1 MTFIQ
6 WMAVLG
12 VLLLILALASA
23 YLRWLPVTTSL
34 IYLGFGLLIGQLGIG
49 LWELDFLHIAS
60 WMEHLTEVAVLV
72 SLFVSGLKLRM
83 PLRHPVWR
91 STFFLAGPVMLAC
104 IAGVAGI
111 CHFALGL
118 NWGFAVLIG
127 AILAPTDPVLASL
140 VQVNNSRDNDH
151 VRYGLSGE
159 AGFNDGTAFPF
170 VVFGL
175 LLIEQGSLGSG
186 WVGEWALHR
195 LLWAVPAGLAFGYLL
210 GRLIGKLAIFMRAR
224 HADTSMSPNDSLAL
238 ALIALA
244 YVGAE
249 LIGAWGFLAVFA
261 AGLGLRHAEKD
272 AAHRSETPSE
282 ELIAHTLP
290 HMAEGGMA
298 PREIPLEN
306 EQIVQ
311 PQVAAGVMMGDILT
325 FGGQLERSL
334 EVLLVTILGVLISA
348 HWDWRAVPL
357 ALALFVV
364 IRPLSVWLLVP
375 GRYLDRAQRLTVGW
389 FGIRGIGS
397 LYYLSY
403 AVTHGLLPD
412 EAESIISLVISVVAL
427 SIVVHGLTTQPL
439 LRRYE
444 RSRGQPPT
452 GQG

>member
-1 MTFIQ
+1 MNFLE

-12 VLLLILALASA
+12 ILLLILALASA
-23 YLRWLPVTTSL
+23 FLRWLPITTSL
-34 IYLGFGLLIGQLGIG
+34 IYLGFGVLIGQLGIG
-49 LWELDFLHIAS
+49 LWEMEFLHIAG

-83 PLRHPVWR
+83 PLRHPAWKSAYV
-91 STFFLAGPVMLAC
+91 LAGPVMLAC
-104 IAGVAGI
+104 IGGVTLL
-111 CHFALGL
+111 CHYVFGL
-118 NWGFAVLIG
+118 SWGVAVLIG

-140 VQVNNSRDNDH
+140 VQVNDARDSDRL
-151 VRYGLSGE
+151 RYGLSGE

-175 LLIEQGSLGSG
+175 MLIAQGQLEAD

-195 LLWAVPAGLAFGYLL
+195 LLWAVPAGLLIGFLL
-210 GRLIGKLAIFMRAR
+210 GKLVGRVAIYLRAR
-224 HADTSMSPNDSLAL
+224 HTDTAMSPNDSLAL

-249 LIGAWGFLAVFA
+249 LAGAWGFLAVFA
-261 AGLGLRHAEKD
+261 AGLGLRHAEI
-272 AAHRSETPSE
+272 AAADDSETPSE
-282 ELIAHTLP
+282 ELINDAVP
-290 HMAEGGMA
+290 HLSEGGLA
-298 PREIPLEN
+298 PRVLPLDER
-306 EQIVQ
+306 QLGQ
-311 PQVAAGVMMGDILT
+311 PRVAAGVLMGDVLA

-334 EVLLVTILGVLISA
+334 EVLLVTMLGVLVSV

-357 ALALFVV
+357 GLALFLL
-364 IRPLSVWLLVP
+364 IRPLSVMLLMP
-375 GRYLDRAQRLTVGW
+375 RRYLDRAQCLTAGW

-412 EAESIISLVISVVAL
+412 EAQTIIGLVLSVVAL
-427 SIVVHGLTTQPL
+427 SIVLHGLSTQPL

-444 RSRGQPPT
+444 RSRGAAD
-452 GQG
+452 

>member
-1 MTFIQ
+1 MNFLE

-23 YLRWLPVTTSL
+23 FLRWLPITTSL
-34 IYLGFGLLIGQLGIG
+34 IYLGFGVLIGQLGIG
-49 LWELDFLHIAS
+49 LWEMEFLHIAG

-83 PLRHPVWR
+83 PLRHPAWKSAYV
-91 STFFLAGPVMLAC
+91 LAGPVMLAC
-104 IAGVAGI
+104 IGGVTLL
-111 CHFALGL
+111 CHYVFGL
-118 NWGFAVLIG
+118 SWGVAVLIG

-140 VQVNNSRDNDH
+140 VQVNDARDSDRL
-151 VRYGLSGE
+151 RYGLSGE

-175 LLIEQGSLGSG
+175 MLIAQGQLEAD

-195 LLWAVPAGLAFGYLL
+195 LLWAVPAGLLIGFLL
-210 GRLIGKLAIFMRAR
+210 GKLVGRVAIYLRAR
-224 HADTSMSPNDSLAL
+224 HTDTAMSPNDSLAL

-249 LIGAWGFLAVFA
+249 LAGAWGFLAVFA
-261 AGLGLRHAEKD
+261 AGLGLRHAEI
-272 AAHRSETPSE
+272 AAADDSATPSE
-282 ELIAHTLP
+282 ELINDAVP
-290 HMAEGGMA
+290 HLAEGGLA
-298 PREIPLEN
+298 PRALSLDDR
-306 EQIVQ
+306 QLGQ
-311 PQVAAGVMMGDILT
+311 PRVAAGVLMGDVLA

-334 EVLLVTILGVLISA
+334 EVLLVTMLGVLVSV
-348 HWDWRAVPL
+348 HWDWRAIPL
-357 ALALFVV
+357 ALALFLL
-364 IRPLSVWLLVP
+364 IRPLAVWLLMP
-375 GRYLDRAQRLTVGW
+375 RRYLDRGQCLTVGW

-412 EAESIISLVISVVAL
+412 ETEVIISLVISVVAL
-427 SIVVHGLTTQPL
+427 SILIHGLSTQPL

-444 RSRGQPPT
+444 RSRGQAPT
-452 GQG
+452 RHG

>member
-1 MTFIQ
+1 MNFLE

-49 LWELDFLHIAS
+49 LWEMNFIQIAG
-60 WMEHLTEVAVLV
+60 WMVHLTEIAVLV

-83 PLRHPVWR
+83 PLRHPAWKSAYV
-91 STFFLAGPVMLAC
+91 LAGPVMLAC
-104 IAGVAGI
+104 IAGVALF
-111 CHFALGL
+111 CHYLLGL
-118 NWGFAVLIG
+118 SWGISVLIG

-140 VQVNNSRDNDH
+140 VQVNNSRDSDH
-151 VRYGLSGE
+151 LRYGLSGE

-175 LLIEQGSLGSG
+175 LLIEQGTLATG
-186 WVGEWALHR
+186 WVGEWAVHR
-195 LLWAVPAGLAFGYLL
+195 VLWAVPAGLVFGYLL
-210 GRLIGKLAIFMRAR
+210 GKLIGKLAINLRAR
-224 HADTSMSPNDSLAL
+224 YADTSISPNDSLAL

-261 AGLGLRHAEKD
+261 AGLGLRHAEISVAK
-272 AAHRSETPSE
+272 RSETPSE
-282 ELIAHTLP
+282 ELIAHAVP
-290 HMAEGGMA
+290 HLAEGGLV
-298 PREIPLEN
+298 PRELPLESGSIA
-306 EQIVQ
+306 E
-311 PQVAAGVMMGDILT
+311 PKVAAGVMMGDILT

-334 EVLLVTILGVLISA
+334 EVLLVTMLGVLVSV

-357 ALALFVV
+357 ALALFLL
-364 IRPLSVWLLVP
+364 IRPLSVWLLMP
-375 GRYLDRAQRLTVGW
+375 RSYLDRTQRLTAGW

-412 EAESIISLVISVVAL
+412 EADDLIQLVISVVVL
-427 SIVVHGLTTQPL
+427 SIIVHGLSTQPL

-444 RSRGQPPT
+444 RSRGQAPT
-452 GQG
+452 NHV

>member
-1 MTFIQ
+1 MNFLE

-23 YLRWLPVTTSL
+23 FLRWLPITTSL
-34 IYLGFGLLIGQLGIG
+34 IYLGFGVLIGQLGIG
-49 LWELDFLHIAS
+49 LWEMEFLHIAG

-83 PLRHPVWR
+83 PLRHPAWKSAYV
-91 STFFLAGPVMLAC
+91 LAGPVMLAC
-104 IAGVAGI
+104 IGGVTLL
-111 CHFALGL
+111 CHYVFGL
-118 NWGFAVLIG
+118 SWGAAVLIG

-140 VQVNNSRDNDH
+140 VQVNDARDSDRL
-151 VRYGLSGE
+151 RYGLSGE

-175 LLIEQGSLGSG
+175 MLIAQGQLEAD

-195 LLWAVPAGLAFGYLL
+195 LLWAVPAGLLIGFLL
-210 GRLIGKLAIFMRAR
+210 GKLVGRVAIYLRAR
-224 HADTSMSPNDSLAL
+224 HTDTAMSPNDSLAL

-249 LIGAWGFLAVFA
+249 LAGAWGFLAVFA
-261 AGLGLRHAEKD
+261 AGLGLRHAEI
-272 AAHRSETPSE
+272 AAADDSETPSE
-282 ELIAHTLP
+282 ELINDAVP
-290 HMAEGGMA
+290 HLAEGGLA
-298 PREIPLEN
+298 PRALSLDDR
-306 EQIVQ
+306 QLGQ
-311 PQVAAGVMMGDILT
+311 PRVAAGVLMGDVLA

-334 EVLLVTILGVLISA
+334 EVLLVTMLGVLVSV

-357 ALALFVV
+357 GLALFLL
-364 IRPLSVWLLVP
+364 IRPLSVMLLMP
-375 GRYLDRAQRLTVGW
+375 RRYLDRAQCLTAGW

-412 EAESIISLVISVVAL
+412 EAQTIIGLVLSVVAL
-427 SIVVHGLTTQPL
+427 SIVLHGLSTQPL

-444 RSRGQPPT
+444 RSRGAAD
-452 GQG
+452 

>member
-1 MTFIQ
+1 MNFLE

-23 YLRWLPVTTSL
+23 FLRWLPITTSL
-34 IYLGFGLLIGQLGIG
+34 IYLGFGVLIGQLGIG
-49 LWELDFLHIAS
+49 LWEMEFLHIAG

-83 PLRHPVWR
+83 PLRHPAWKSAYV
-91 STFFLAGPVMLAC
+91 LAGPVMLAC
-104 IAGVAGI
+104 IGGVTLL
-111 CHFALGL
+111 CHYVFGL
-118 NWGFAVLIG
+118 SWGVAVLIG

-140 VQVNNSRDNDH
+140 VQVNDARDSDRL
-151 VRYGLSGE
+151 RYGLSGE

-175 LLIEQGSLGSG
+175 MLIAQGQLEAD

-195 LLWAVPAGLAFGYLL
+195 LLWAVPAGLLIGFLL
-210 GRLIGKLAIFMRAR
+210 GKLVGRVAIYLRAR
-224 HADTSMSPNDSLAL
+224 HTDTAMSPNDSLAL

-249 LIGAWGFLAVFA
+249 LAGAWGFLAVFA
-261 AGLGLRHAEKD
+261 AGLGLRHAEI
-272 AAHRSETPSE
+272 AAADDSETPSE
-282 ELIAHTLP
+282 ELINDAVP
-290 HMAEGGMA
+290 HLAEGGLA
-298 PREIPLEN
+298 PRALPLDER
-306 EQIVQ
+306 QLGQ
-311 PQVAAGVMMGDILT
+311 PRVAAGVLMGDVLA

-334 EVLLVTILGVLISA
+334 EVLLVTMLGVLVSV

-357 ALALFVV
+357 GLALFLL
-364 IRPLSVWLLVP
+364 IRPLSVMLLMP
-375 GRYLDRAQRLTVGW
+375 RRYLDRAQCLTAGW

-412 EAESIISLVISVVAL
+412 EAQTIIGLVLSVVAL
-427 SIVVHGLTTQPL
+427 SIVLHGLSTQPL

-444 RSRGQPPT
+444 RSRGAAD
-452 GQG
+452 

>member
-1 MTFIQ
+1 MNFLQ

-49 LWELDFLHIAS
+49 LWEMDFLHIAG
-60 WMEHLTEVAVLV
+60 WMVHLTEVAVLV

-83 PLRHPVWR
+83 PLQHPAWKSAYV
-91 STFFLAGPVMLAC
+91 LAGPVMLAC
-104 IAGVAGI
+104 IAGVALF
-111 CHFALGL
+111 CHYLLGL
-118 NWGFAVLIG
+118 SWGLAVLIG

-140 VQVNNSRDNDH
+140 VQVNNSRDSDH
-151 VRYGLSGE
+151 LRYGLSGE

-175 LLIEQGSLGSG
+175 LLIEQETLALG
-186 WVGEWALHR
+186 WVSEWALHR
-195 LLWAVPAGLAFGYLL
+195 LVWAVPAGLLFGYML
-210 GRLIGKLAIFMRAR
+210 GKLIGKLAIYLRTR

-261 AGLGLRHAEKD
+261 AGLGLRRAEVSVAKK
-272 AAHRSETPSE
+272 SETPSE
-282 ELIAHTLP
+282 ELIAHAVP
-290 HMAEGGMA
+290 HLVEGGLT
-298 PREIPLEN
+298 PRELSLESDRIA
-306 EQIVQ
+306 E
-311 PQVAAGVMMGDILT
+311 PKMAAGVMMGDILT

-334 EVLLVTILGVLISA
+334 EVLLVTMLGVLVSV

-357 ALALFVV
+357 ALALFLV
-364 IRPLSVWLLVP
+364 IRPLSVWLLMP
-375 GRYLDRAQRLTVGW
+375 RRYLDRTQRLTAGW

-403 AVTHGLLPD
+403 AVTHSLLPD
-412 EAESIISLVISVVAL
+412 EAEQLIELVIPVVAL
-427 SIVVHGLTTQPL
+427 SILIHGLSTQPL

-444 RSRGQPPT
+444 RSRGQTPT
-452 GQG
+452 AGA

>member
-1 MTFIQ
+1 MNFLE

-23 YLRWLPVTTSL
+23 FLRWLPITTSL
-34 IYLGFGLLIGQLGIG
+34 IYLGFGVLIGQLGIG
-49 LWELDFLHIAS
+49 LWEMEFLHIAG

-83 PLRHPVWR
+83 PLRHPAWKSAYV
-91 STFFLAGPVMLAC
+91 LAGPVMLAC
-104 IAGVAGI
+104 IGGVTLL
-111 CHFALGL
+111 CHYVFGL
-118 NWGFAVLIG
+118 SWGVAVLIG

-140 VQVNNSRDNDH
+140 VQVNDARDSDRL
-151 VRYGLSGE
+151 RYGLSGE

-175 LLIEQGSLGSG
+175 MLIAQGQLEAD

-195 LLWAVPAGLAFGYLL
+195 LLWAVPAGLLIGFLL
-210 GRLIGKLAIFMRAR
+210 GKLVGRVAIYLRAR
-224 HADTSMSPNDSLAL
+224 HTDTAMSPNDSLAL

-249 LIGAWGFLAVFA
+249 LAGAWGFLAVFA
-261 AGLGLRHAEKD
+261 AGLGLRHAEI
-272 AAHRSETPSE
+272 AAADDSATPSE
-282 ELIAHTLP
+282 ELINDAVP
-290 HMAEGGMA
+290 HLAEGGLA
-298 PREIPLEN
+298 PRALSLDDR
-306 EQIVQ
+306 QLGQ
-311 PQVAAGVMMGDILT
+311 PRVAAGVLMGDVLA

-334 EVLLVTILGVLISA
+334 EVLLVTMLGVLVSV

-357 ALALFVV
+357 GLALFLL
-364 IRPLSVWLLVP
+364 IRPLSVLLLMP
-375 GRYLDRAQRLTVGW
+375 RRYLDRGQCLTAGW

-412 EAESIISLVISVVAL
+412 EAQTIIGLVLSVVAL
-427 SIVVHGLTTQPL
+427 SIVLHGLSTQPL

-444 RSRGQPPT
+444 RSRGAAD
-452 GQG
+452 